1 MLKIT
6 QRTERY
12 FYLEPGMSTKINTE
26 FPSSQSNALYLS
38 SYQIFNKSF
47 SFAGHT
53 LETC

>member
-26 FPSSQSNALYLS
+26 FPSSQSLKENIIDHV
-38 SYQIFNKSF
+38 IFF
-47 SFAGHT
+47 I
-53 LETC
+53 